1 MQKEFS
7 TDDALD
13 NIRNTTAKAI
23 GDLSDQLNAVVRR
36 DESAEEQTADRA
48 KIMKKISAL
57 GKIFYDVRLS
67 GLLVIDPI

>member
-23 GDLSDQLNAVVRR
+23 GDLSDQLNAVVLR

-57 GKIFYDVRLS
+57 GKIFYDVRLVRPS
-67 GLLVIDPI
+67 CH